1 MGFIVGDRATCH
13 ATDDL
18 GQVREL
24 ANKFK
29 SRDID
34 ILGIAGGD
42 GTIHQTLS
50 IFIEVYGKKPMP
62 QVALLRGGAMNNM
75 ASQLGI
81 NGSPERILSNL
92 ILKYHKG
99 EPFNETKINMI
110 RVNGSYGFSLGAEVV
125 ERFIKDYNKMAVSP
139 MWAHGAWLLIRL
151 SISALYQGRLA
162 QRLCQRVGC
171 RILIDGRPTPFKNY
185 TMIVIGTQRTLGLGF
200 RVLYRANSEKGRFQI
215 LGVSATPRQ
224 IVGMYP
230 RTLLARPIKSESV
243 VDEMASHV
251 VLEFDQPTP
260 YSIDGDIVTPRTNR
274 VEITTGPLI
283 TCITS

>member
-1 MGFIVGDRATCH
+1 MGFIVGDKATCH

-24 ANKFK
+24 AYKFK

-34 ILGIAGGD
+34 ILGISGGD

-50 IFIEVYGKKPMP
+50 IFIEVYGKKPIP

-75 ASQLGI
+75 ANQLGI
-81 NGSPERILSNL
+81 RGSPERILSNL
-92 ILKYHKG
+92 ILKYHNG

-110 RVNGSYGFSLGAEVV
+110 KVNGSYGFSFGAAAI
-125 ERFIKDYNKMAVSP
+125 ERFIEDYNKMAVSP
-139 MWAHGAWLLIRL
+139 MWVHGAWLLIRL

-162 QRLCQRVGC
+162 QRICRRVGC
-171 RILIDGRPTPFKNY
+171 RILIDGRPAPFKNY
-185 TMIVIGTQRTLGLGF
+185 ALLVIGTQRTLGLGF
-200 RVLYRANSEKGRFQI
+200 RVLYRATSELGRFQVV
-215 LGVSATPRQ
+215 GYSATPRQ
-224 IVGMYP
+224 IVRTYP
-230 RTLLARPIKSESV
+230 RALLARPSKSEHV

-260 YSIDGDIVTPRTNR
+260 YTLDGDIVIPHANR
-274 VEITTGPLI
+274 VEVTTGPLI
-283 TCITS
+283 SCIIS